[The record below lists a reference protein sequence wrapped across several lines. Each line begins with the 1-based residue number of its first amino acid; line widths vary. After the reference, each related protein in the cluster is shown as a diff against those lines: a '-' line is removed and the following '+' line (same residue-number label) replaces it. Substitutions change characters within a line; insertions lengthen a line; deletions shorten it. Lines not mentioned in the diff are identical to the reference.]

1 MCGRFALPDEAAV
14 SGVLNIDRWNWHWP
28 EPRFN
33 VAPTTQVPIIIKT
46 DDGLLE
52 LNGARWGLIPHW
64 WKKEAPPSLTVNARS
79 EEAAEK
85 PTWRHSMRRL
95 RCLMPAR
102 GWYEWNEK
110 ELVTSDS
117 GRQVK
122 QPYYI
127 CAPNTEAIAFA
138 GLWAVWTGQ
147 DGTQV
152 LSCALLSMEA
162 APAIVHIHDRMPV
175 VLKPEH
181 FDVWLDPN
189 TPEQAVQEIIAD
201 SRNEFDSYPVSIRVN
216 NTRND
221 FPELLVPLKA

>member
-1 MCGRFALPDEAAV
+1 MVFMA
-14 SGVLNIDRWNWHWP
+14 
-28 EPRFN
+28 
-33 VAPTTQVPIIIKT
+33 
-46 DDGLLE
+46 DDALLE

-64 WKKEAPPSLTVNARS
+64 WKKEVPPSLTFNDRS
-79 EEAAEK
+79 EEAAAK
-85 PTWRHSMRRL
+85 PTWRHSLRRL

-102 GWYEWNEK
+102 GWYEWNAK
-110 ELVTSDS
+110 ELVRSDS

-127 CAPNTEAIAFA
+127 YAPNAEAIAFA

-147 DGTQV
+147 DGSQV
-152 LSCALLSMEA
+152 LSCALLSKEA
-162 APAIVHIHDRMPV
+162 APGIVHIHDRMPV

-181 FDVWLDPN
+181 FNAWLDPN
-189 TPEQAVQEIIAD
+189 TPGPEVQVIIAD
-201 SRNEFDSYPVSIRVN
+201 SRNEFDSYPVSTRVN